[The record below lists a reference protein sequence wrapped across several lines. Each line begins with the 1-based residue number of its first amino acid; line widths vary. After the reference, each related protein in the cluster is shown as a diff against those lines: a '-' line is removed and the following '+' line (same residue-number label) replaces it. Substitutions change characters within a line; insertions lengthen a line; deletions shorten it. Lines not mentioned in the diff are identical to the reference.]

1 MFGTAGLVRD
11 RREMQKRERQ
21 REQQQQLRYA
31 NDALP
36 NVAAHPPMMATSST
50 ASPAVETSPTLK
62 TIKFGSFSIRY

>member
-21 REQQQQLRYA
+21 REQQQLRYA
-31 NDALP
+31 NNALP

-50 ASPAVETSPTLK
+50 ASPAVEALPTLK